1 MCLLRVKQKLPWVL
15 CVPCSKEKRRNG
27 VRAFRVQKK
36 EYSWLKNIR
45 VHLREMLKIRT
56 IFTNMLTGRGS
67 KSTKG
72 VRARKNA
79 SIACATLSR

>member
-1 MCLLRVKQKLPWVL
+1 MFSVRSVF
-15 CVPCSKEKRRNG
+15 EK
-27 VRAFRVQKK
+27 
-36 EYSWLKNIR
+36 KNIR
-45 VHLREMLKIRT
+45 GEKNTRVHPREMLKIRS

-79 SIACATLSR
+79 SIERATLSRCKCVCYIENSESVQ